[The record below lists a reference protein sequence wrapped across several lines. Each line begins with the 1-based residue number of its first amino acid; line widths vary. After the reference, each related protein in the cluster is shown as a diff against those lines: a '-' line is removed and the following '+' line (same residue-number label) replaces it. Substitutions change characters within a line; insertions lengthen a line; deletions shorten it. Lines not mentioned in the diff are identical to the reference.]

1 MKLHKPWEVFF
12 EEKIIKI
19 FSEKKTV
26 VDIGGGLRIAKDRNN
41 RYDKSREWLLPY
53 LNKVEYKVLDPV
65 PDYNPDIVG
74 DIHALPFANDSQ
86 DAIICIAVLEHVEN
100 PILAFQEMYRT
111 LKPGGYCYI
120 YVPFL
125 FYYHAEKGYYG
136 DYWRFTKD
144 TLALL
149 SKPFSHMEIQ
159 SNRGA
164 LETWI
169 KISPLGRSKFICD
182 IFYLLDR
189 LTGKIGSNQVSG
201 YSLFLVK

>member
-1 MKLHKPWEVFF
+1 MKLHKPWELFF
-12 EEKIIKI
+12 EEKIVKI

-53 LNKVEYKVLDPV
+53 LDKVDYKVLDPV

-74 DIHALPFANDSQ
+74 DIHALPFADNSQ

-149 SKPFSHMEIQ
+149 SKPFSHMEIV

-182 IFYLLDR
+182 IFYLLDK
-189 LTGKIGSNQVSG
+189 LTGKIRSNQVSG